1 MKKIATLL
9 VATLLVLLPALP
21 AWSQDSSKRVGSFEV
36 RSASLTLVD
45 GVQELD
51 ARLQLVLSAEALKA
65 LNSGVTLTIK
75 LALEVIRVRRLMP
88 DDGEADLSIT
98 YELQYLPLS
107 QRYIVRSINSGDR
120 DSFATL
126 YSALNN
132 LGRIQS
138 LPVIDDAILNPD
150 GDYRVRLRVS
160 LSTQQYSA
168 PFRFLFFWRDE
179 WDLKSEWY
187 EWPLER

>member
-9 VATLLVLLPALP
+9 VATLLVLLPALL

-88 DDGEADLSIT
+88 DDGEAELSIT

>member
-9 VATLLVLLPALP
+9 VATLLVLHPEGF
-21 AWSQDSSKRVGSFEV
+21 AWPQDEPDRAGSFEV

-65 LNSGVTLTIK
+65 LNSSVTLTIE
-75 LALEVIRVRRLMP
+75 LTLEVIRVKRFMF
-88 DDGEADLSIT
+88 DDGEAELNIT
-98 YELQYLPLS
+98 YELEFLPLS

-132 LGRIQS
+132 LGRIES
-138 LPVIDDAILNPD
+138 LPVIDDAVLNPKSK
-150 GDYRVRLRVS
+150 YRIRLRAS
-160 LSTQQYSA
+160 LSTRQYSA

>member
-9 VATLLVLLPALP
+9 VATLLVLLPALL

-126 YSALNN
+126 YSALN
-132 LGRIQS
+132 LS
-138 LPVIDDAILNPD
+138 LIHI
-150 GDYRVRLRVS
+150 
-160 LSTQQYSA
+160 
-168 PFRFLFFWRDE
+168 
-179 WDLKSEWY
+179 
-187 EWPLER
+187 

>member
-9 VATLLVLLPALP
+9 VATLLVLLPVML

-65 LNSGVTLTIK
+65 LSSGVTLTIE
-75 LALEVIRVRRLMP
+75 LSLEVIRVRRLML
-88 DDGEADLSIT
+88 DDGEAELSIT

-150 GDYRVRLRVS
+150 RDYRVRLRVS
-160 LSTQQYSA
+160 LSTRQYSA

>member
-9 VATLLVLLPALP
+9 VATLLVLLPAML

-65 LNSGVTLTIK
+65 LNSGVTLTVE
-75 LALEVIRVRRLMP
+75 LSLEVIRVRRLMP
-88 DDGEADLSIT
+88 DDGEAELSIT

-132 LGRIQS
+132 LGRIQA

-150 GDYRVRLRVS
+150 SDYRVRLRVS
-160 LSTQQYSA
+160 LSTRQYSA

>member
-9 VATLLVLLPALP
+9 VATLLVLLPALL

-75 LALEVIRVRRLMP
+75 LALEVIRARRLMP

>member
-9 VATLLVLLPALP
+9 VATLLVLLPVML

-65 LNSGVTLTIK
+65 LSSGVTLTIE
-75 LALEVIRVRRLMP
+75 LSLEVIRVRRLML
-88 DDGEADLSIT
+88 DDGEAELSIT

-132 LGRIQS
+132 LGRLQS
-138 LPVIDDAILNPD
+138 LPVIDDAILNPNS
-150 GDYRVRLRVS
+150 DYRVRLRVS
-160 LSTQQYSA
+160 LSTRQYSA

>member
-1 MKKIATLL
+1 MKKTATLL
-9 VATLLVLLPALP
+9 ITVWLVLLPALHGW
-21 AWSQDSSKRVGSFEV
+21 AQDNPNRAGSFEV

-51 ARLQLVLSAEALKA
+51 ARLQLILSAEALKA
-65 LNSGVTLTIK
+65 LKSGVTLTIE
-75 LALEVIRVRRLMP
+75 LTLEVIRVRRFML
-88 DDGEADLSIT
+88 DDGEAELNIT
-98 YELQYLPLS
+98 YELEYLPLS
-107 QRYIVRSINSGDR
+107 QRYIVRGLNSGDR
-120 DSFATL
+120 DTFATL

-138 LPVIDDAILNPD
+138 LPVIDHAILNPD
-150 GDYRVRLRVS
+150 SKYRIRLRAS
-160 LSTQQYSA
+160 LSTRQYSA

-187 EWPLER
+187 EWRLAR